1 MIWRHPISTVKL
13 DKPRTFGTLMT
24 QAGSAT
30 HNDAERQVASGA
42 ESGDP
47 SGRRRVKLQPLLV
60 LKPYLLRHKP
70 VLVCAAIALVMAA
83 AMMLAIPVAVRR
95 MIDFGFS
102 GDNGSFIARYFG
114 MMIVIGGVLAVASAS
129 RFYFVS
135 WIGERVVAD
144 LRADVFRHLTRLG
157 PAFFDRTHSGEVM
170 SRLTADT
177 VQIKAAAS
185 TAFSQT
191 VRATIMIVGALIM
204 MFVTSTT
211 LSLIVVAAIPL
222 ILLPIIGF
230 GRLVRRRSRQA
241 QDSLAESSALAA
253 ENLGAIRTLQAFTSE
268 AAISARFGAAV
279 ETAFSDARSR
289 LVARALMTAMV
300 MFLVVGSIVGV
311 LWYGASLVIDGTI
324 TAGRLGQFILYA
336 VFAAGSLAQ
345 LSEVW
350 GEVQQ
355 AAGSAERLVELLET
369 EPLIQSPAYPAALPE
384 PGEGRVSFANVALAY
399 PTRPDQPALRD
410 LSFEAAP
417 GEVVA
422 LVGPSGAGKSSVFNL
437 IARFYDADAGR
448 VEVDGVDVRDVDPL
462 ALRRRLALVPQE
474 ISLFADTIA
483 QNIRYGD
490 DDASDAMVREAAAAA
505 NADAFIEA
513 LPDGYDTLLGERGV
527 TLSGGQ
533 RQRIAIARAILR
545 NPPILLLDE
554 ATSALDAESEQ
565 AVQAALERVMEGRT
579 TFIITHR
586 LATIRK
592 ADRILVFSEGE
603 LVEQGTHASLTQAG
617 GVYTR
622 LAELQFT
629 AAAAAE

>member
-1 MIWRHPISTVKL
+1 
-13 DKPRTFGTLMT
+13 MT
-24 QAGSAT
+24 QATSAT
-30 HNDAERQVASGA
+30 PNDAERQVTSGA
-42 ESGDP
+42 SSDDP
-47 SGRRRVKLQPLLV
+47 SVRRGVKLQPLLV
-60 LKPYLLRHKP
+60 LKPYLLRHKL
-70 VLVCAAIALVMAA
+70 VLVCAAIALVTAA

-114 MMIVIGGVLAVASAS
+114 MMIVIGGVLAIASAS

-177 VQIKAAAS
+177 VQIKSAAS

-191 VRATIMIVGALIM
+191 VRATIMIIGALIM
-204 MFVTSTT
+204 MFVTSTA
-211 LSLIVVAAIPL
+211 LSLVVVAAIPL
-222 ILLPIIGF
+222 ILIPIIGF

-241 QDSLAESSALAA
+241 QDSLAQSSALAA

-311 LWYGASLVIDGTI
+311 LWYGAAMVIDGTI
-324 TAGRLGQFILYA
+324 SAGRLGQFILYA

-369 EPLIQSPAYPAALPE
+369 EPAIQSPLHPASLPE
-384 PGEGRVSFANVALAY
+384 PGDGRVSFTSVALAY
-399 PTRPDQPALRD
+399 PTRPDQSALRD

-422 LVGPSGAGKSSVFNL
+422 LVGPSGAGKTSVFNL

-483 QNIRYGD
+483 ENIRYGD
-490 DDASDAMVREAAAAA
+490 DSASDAMVREAAMAA
-505 NADAFIEA
+505 NADDFIAA

-565 AVQAALERVMEGRT
+565 AVQAALERVMKGRT

-592 ADRILVFSEGE
+592 ADRILVFSEGQ

-629 AAAAAE
+629 AAAAE